1 MYYLYGQ
8 NTTVYFHTECYTG
21 YTTTFF
27 GPVYWSSSGFTVNLT
42 SSYKICGWGT
52 VGGTR
57 SRLTVVSGIVLD

>member
-42 SSYKICGWGT
+42 SSYTMSSENIYYLYGQNT
-52 VGGTR
+52 NIYFHTE
-57 SRLTVVSGIVLD
+57 